1 MTSEWLSRIERRF
14 WPQGFRR
21 DIWMIVDAAR
31 DRRIF
36 PMLQEF
42 HLEHYCLYSGTLPP
56 ALEVA
61 APYLLQLDYDDPDTL
76 SFLGH
81 AWGKSWGVFLKCD
94 THANALRRH
103 LRGFLMVHDPAGNR
117 LVFRYYDPRVLRVYL
132 PTCTSDELR
141 TVFGPIERF
150 WMENEEPGI
159 VLDYSFDQTHLIDR
173 RFSLDRPEPDFSA
186 FSGGLATGS

>member
-14 WPQGFRR
+14 WPEGFRR

-61 APYLLQLDYDDPDTL
+61 APYLLQLDYDDPDTH

-81 AWGKSWGVFLKCD
+81 AWGKSWGVFLVRDACER
-94 THANALRRH
+94 TEEA
-103 LRGFLMVHDPAGNR
+103 PARIPDGAR
-117 LVFRYYDPRVLRVYL
+117 SGRQSPGLSVLRSPCAWSLSAYMHSGR
-132 PTCTSDELR
+132 TAHGLR
-141 TVFGPIERF
+141 PIKRF
-150 WMENEEPGI
+150 WMEDEEPGT

-173 RFSLDRPEPDFSA
+173 KFSLDRSEPDFST
-186 FSGGLATGS
+186 FSGGLVTGS